1 MSQEYVFRFL
11 SARPASLEPRIEQRP
26 MKLELYDGFQPTT
39 TFRDALSRIDATANP
54 RAARLVAEL
63 RQEST
68 YVDRIDALPF
78 DPRPGIDWA
87 QQHVD
92 LPADDDHAAETLG
105 DAYGVSAEQFARD
118 SKVVDSLTHLA
129 DTLLA
134 QTITPA
140 PDEVNLDSLS
150 LAYKI
155 LSFALAVG
163 RGSSFPHG
171 ATVGDLV
178 GRRTILVPPVGKVA
192 PQRMTPEGAGR
203 PQPPAR
209 PDARSTHEDREALVR
224 ELERL
229 QQTHSELTKLAIS
242 PEAVTLRS
250 AETDAERIAS
260 LESQLRNAEAESQRA
275 PAAGAE
281 RGAPASRSA
290 IASATLMRPVLTE
303 KAADTLS
310 SASKQTLSSLSLE
323 STKIDPVLAVR
334 TLERRMNALAAELP
348 ATLPTTNVIRF
359 AGVEFDPG
367 QLREALGLYSRPNVV
382 PQPHFCEFQAG
393 IGDLLIVRQTLKAY
407 ELAEFSNVEN
417 VLAGET
423 RDREHR
429 RLDTS
434 EDITT
439 TEQTTDTQ
447 KEKDLQSTQRNEMQ
461 AEADKTVKQQ
471 FGLEAGLQI
480 SGSYGP
486 SVQFSTHLNANF
498 STSSEETQRKAVSFS
513 QEVTQK
519 TSETIRETI
528 KQTVSHRVLEEIQ
541 EINKHSFVNETDKHI
556 RGIYRWLNKVYDA
569 QIFNYGQRM
578 LYEFVVPE
586 PAAYFLYAMV
596 ENPPPNS
603 DLVKPDPPKFFG
615 QPLKPSNLTRT
626 NFYDYVA
633 KYQVSGVPAP
643 PPQFQTAA
651 FFDKQDAGDKNTYDR
666 SGKIDVPDGYETYAA
681 VVAADYSFEQ
691 GDTTDARMSLGG
703 HDFDHTGFWGSSYST
718 INPRLRELSIAYHF
732 FQVKSFTLAVDVL
745 CQLTDE
751 GFAKWQQ
758 QAYDSIIEAYLRQKS
773 DYEEKLAAIAIQS
786 DPGHL
791 GRNPAENQRITQE
804 ELKKLVLMVLTG
816 SDSIALDSF
825 LASDEPLMDL
835 AEVCDHGSWIRFFE
849 NAFEWTNMIYVL
861 YPYFWG
867 RHARWNA
874 ALHFTDPDLEF
885 AAFLRAGAAR
895 VQVPVRPGF
904 EKAVAHFC
912 QYGEI
917 WNGNDPPLRGDDL
930 YVPIVDEIEA
940 NLGKFTQD
948 GVPYPDG
955 SQPWEVRIPTDLVL
969 VENVEEVP
977 NIRDM
982 LTGQNVTL
990 HS

>member
-1 MSQEYVFRFL
+1 MGH
-11 SARPASLEPRIEQRP
+11 RPNAEGAPQR
-26 MKLELYDGFQPTT
+26 
-39 TFRDALSRIDATANP
+39 RR
-54 RAARLVAEL
+54 
-63 RQEST
+63 
-68 YVDRIDALPF
+68 
-78 DPRPGIDWA
+78 
-87 QQHVD
+87 
-92 LPADDDHAAETLG
+92 
-105 DAYGVSAEQFARD
+105 
-118 SKVVDSLTHLA
+118 
-129 DTLLA
+129 
-134 QTITPA
+134 
-140 PDEVNLDSLS
+140 S
-150 LAYKI
+150 LAYK
-155 LSFALAVG
+155 LLNFALAVG
-163 RGSSFPHG
+163 KGTGFPAG

-178 GRRTILVPPVGKVA
+178 GRRTIVVPAVGKLA
-192 PQRMTPEGAGR
+192 PQRSTPDGA
-203 PQPPAR
+203 PPAQA
-209 PDARSTHEDREALVR
+209 PPPAAPPTTDDRAALLR
-224 ELERL
+224 ELEGL
-229 QQTHSELTKLAIS
+229 QQVHSELTNLATT
-242 PEAVTLRS
+242 PAAVILQS
-250 AETDAERIAS
+250 AQTDADRITS
-260 LESQLRNAEAESQRA
+260 LESQLRNAQAESQQA
-275 PAAGAE
+275 PAAGTA
-281 RGAPASRSA
+281 AAVPASRSA
-290 IASATLMRPVLTE
+290 FAAATLVRPVLTQ
-303 KAADTLS
+303 KAVETLS
-310 SASKQTLSSLSLE
+310 SASKQTLSSLNFDLA
-323 STKIDPVLAVR
+323 KIDPVLAVR
-334 TLERRMNALAAELP
+334 TVERRMNSLSAELP
-348 ATLPTTNVIRF
+348 ATLAPANVLRF
-359 AGVEFDPG
+359 AGAEISPG
-367 QLREALGLYSRPNVV
+367 QLREALGMYAGPIVNLL
-382 PQPHFCEFQAG
+382 PHFCQFQAG

-407 ELAEFSNVEN
+407 ELAEFSAVEN

-461 AEADKTVKQQ
+461 TEADKTVKQQ

-486 SVQFSTHLNANF
+486 TVQFSTHLNANF
-498 STSSEETQRKAVSFS
+498 STSSEETQRKAVDFS

-519 TSETIRETI
+519 TSESIRETI
-528 KQTVSHRVLEEIQ
+528 KQTVSHRVLQEIQ
-541 EINKHSFVNETDKHI
+541 EINKHSFVNDTDKHI

-569 QIFNYGQRM
+569 QVYNYGQRM

-603 DLVKPDPPKFFG
+603 DLVKPDPPLFLG
-615 QPLKPSNLTRT
+615 QPLKPSNLNRI

-633 KYQVSGVPAP
+633 TYQVSGVPAP

-651 FFDKQDAGDKNTYDR
+651 YFDKQDAGDKNTYDR

-681 VVAADYSFEQ
+681 VVAADYSYQQ
-691 GDTTDARMSLGG
+691 GDTTDARISLGG
-703 HDFDHTGFWGSSYST
+703 HDFDHSGFWGSSYST
-718 INPRLRELSIAYHF
+718 IDSRQRELSIAYHY

-751 GFAKWQQ
+751 GFAKWQEQ
-758 QAYDSIIEAYLRQKS
+758 VYDSIIEAYLKQKS

-786 DPGHL
+786 DPGQL
-791 GRNPAENQRITQE
+791 GRNPAENQRITQD

-825 LASDEPLMDL
+825 LASAEPLMDL
-835 AEVCDHGSWIRFFE
+835 ASVCNNGSWIRFFE

-917 WNGNDPPLRGDDL
+917 WDGNDPPLRGDDL

-940 NLGKFTQD
+940 NLGKFTNE

-955 SQPWEVRIPTDLVL
+955 AQPWEVRIPTDLVL
-969 VENVEEVP
+969 VENLEEVP

-982 LTGQNVTL
+982 LTGQNVTI
-990 HS
+990 HG